1 MSVVSKLP
9 TSSWTVTGIERAVPS
24 KKRCAPLQSRGYK
37 KATGGGG
44 GEAVVRQP
52 EKGKRGR
59 ACRSAT
65 PLWDSPLSSPEGAYV
80 RCPPQCP
87 YENTREFRVQD
98 EPLLRSETLKLYLN
112 LEVNWLIYQ
121 QLSVVQTEPL
131 YLGVG
136 LVVYRFSKN
145 YEPSHEAVCG

>member
-1 MSVVSKLP
+1 MAEGGKLL
-9 TSSWTVTGIERAVPS
+9 SGSQKSEKEEGRTVRLRPFG
-24 KKRCAPLQSRGYK
+24 
-37 KATGGGG
+37 
-44 GEAVVRQP
+44 
-52 EKGKRGR
+52 
-59 ACRSAT
+59 T
-65 PLWDSPLSSPEGAYV
+65 PPLSSPEGAYV

-87 YENTREFRVQD
+87 NENTREFRVQD

-121 QLSVVQTEPL
+121 QLSAVGTEPL

-145 YEPSHEAVCG
+145 YEPSGEAVCG